1 MSASILAGSR
11 DFTILLEGSN
21 NENTEFESLHFL
33 IEVRAAQP
41 GNNWQVADHDEQRI
55 VKSFT
60 YETTSQIGFRG
71 DGKTLLRTGT
81 KTAAKIDDD
90 LSTDI
95 VTAHRTLW
103 IEHDVMGNPDAQ
115 TNRNL
120 RGVFD
125 GEVGC
130 NGCDDPIEFD
140 TSLDLSVLEGL
151 VSVASVRVKVMPV
164 GPGFNKRSVIPF
176 VHYVPYLPT
185 ESVAGDLVKPF
196 QDVLSQEDFW
206 NVHLVSGYEADNRK
220 DNDPDSIFSPLN
232 WTLGYCFFISQ
243 ATGGPT
249 ILYREEIRDVLAT
262 PRIGPGLEFVRNFTA
277 VVTAHEILHRFFGN
291 HGQSPSV
298 NNVGIMDWEFAL
310 LQQIGQPRTL
320 VLTDLQL
327 QYVQTRDFPR

>member
-11 DFTILLEGSN
+11 DFTILLEGNN

-41 GNNWQVADHDEQRI
+41 GNNWQVAVHDEQRI
-55 VKSFT
+55 VQSFK

-103 IEHDVMGNPDAQ
+103 IEHDVMGSPDAQ

-151 VSVASVRVKVMPV
+151 LSVASVRVKVMPV
-164 GPGFNKRSVIPF
+164 GPGFNKDGIIPF
-176 VHYVPYLPT
+176 VHYVPE
-185 ESVAGDLVKPF
+185 ESAVVTTHIEPYRNVK
-196 QDVLSQEDFW
+196 SKEDYW
-206 NVHLVSGYEADNRK
+206 VVHLVSGYESSDAK
-220 DNDPDSIFSPLN
+220 SNDPDSIFSPYF
-232 WTLGYCFFISQ
+232 WTLGYCHFIGQ
-243 ATGGPT
+243 DRETM
-249 ILYREEIRDVLAT
+249 LYREEIRDVLAN
-262 PRIGPGLEFVRNFTA
+262 PRLDPGLKFVDNFLA

-291 HGQSPSV
+291 HWQNPAV
-298 NNVGIMDWEFAL
+298 NTVGIMDWRVAL
-310 LQQIGQPRTL
+310 LEEIGQPRQL

-327 QYVQTRDFPR
+327 QFIQTRDFPR